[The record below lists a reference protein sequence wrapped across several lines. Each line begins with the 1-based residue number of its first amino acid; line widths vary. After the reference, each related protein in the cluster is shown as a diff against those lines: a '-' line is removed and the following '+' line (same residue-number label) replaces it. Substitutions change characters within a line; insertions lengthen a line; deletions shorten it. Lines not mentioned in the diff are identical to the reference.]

1 MTLSYASPSVM
12 PPTLDLLDR
21 PAPTA
26 PTTFVGDDRRVV
38 ALRERAVVAPGSLL
52 DHRPLEGS
60 ALVSAR
66 DLADRQWWIPARA
79 VWPDVDSDGRHER
92 PWPVGLA
99 NRGSRHVAI
108 LTGLS
113 DRLGWE
119 AEVARRNGVQLPV
132 VEGLGAGRKD
142 GTVILD
148 GRLAHDVPTV
158 VVVSDHAVLWGAG
171 STMAAAY
178 HRALYGDRGELGGR
192 RELDQL
198 GRLLADAGLEVVAVD
213 LATAVMSEHG
223 VHRLSVQVMVPS
235 HEPGRPWDADPVN

>member
-12 PPTLDLLDR
+12 HPTLDLLDR
-21 PAPTA
+21 SAPTA
-26 PTTFVGDDRRVV
+26 RTTFVGDDGPVV
-38 ALRERAVVAPGSLL
+38 ALHERAVVAPGSLL
-52 DHRPLEGS
+52 DHRPLCGS

-66 DLADRQWWIPARA
+66 DLHDRPWWIPARA
-79 VWPDVDSDGRHER
+79 VWPDVDVNGRHDH

-99 NRGSRHVAI
+99 NRGSRYVAI

-119 AEVARRNGVQLPV
+119 AEVARRNGAQLRV
-132 VEGLGAGRKD
+132 VEELGGRQD
-142 GTVILD
+142 NTVVFD

-158 VVVSDHAVLWGAG
+158 VVVSDHAVFWGAG

-198 GRLLADAGLEVVAVD
+198 GRWLADAGLEVVAVD
-213 LATAVMSEHG
+213 LATAVMSKHG

-235 HEPGRPWDADPVN
+235 HEPGRSWDADPVN